1 MSALDAG
8 QLNRLLR
15 DLEFT
20 ASVAMRK
27 AAPKAVQHQWLQA
40 AVHRVNVTQDEAF
53 QLRLARYIGLRGKLR
68 ANKQALFGLL
78 EEVKSVSP
86 LAFEDML
93 RRVSDLT
100 GQLEKSVASALLGL
114 LDRSQAAID
123 RDLRELL
130 PRYGFPMLGEAP
142 GFDEC
147 VRWHADLGLLFEQVI
162 ASPRWQAIVSRLD
175 SVLPVSAG
183 SELSDVCKLG
193 LHLSQA
199 RRVVAL
205 TPAPTRF
212 SPQIAKPVSQS
223 AVGASLSGEVVSRP
237 GAVRLHLCR

>member
-40 AVHRVNVTQDEAF
+40 AVQRVDVRTDEVF
-53 QLRLARYIGLRGKLR
+53 QQRLARYVGLRGKLR
-68 ANKQALFGLL
+68 ANKQALFDLL
-78 EEVKSVSP
+78 ENLKSVAGLS
-86 LAFEDML
+86 FEDAL
-93 RRVSDLT
+93 RQVSDLT

-114 LDRSQAAID
+114 LDPSQAAID

-130 PRYGFPMLGEAP
+130 PRYGFPLLAEAP
-142 GFDEC
+142 TFDEC
-147 VRWHADLGLLFEQVI
+147 VRWHAELGHLFEQVI

-183 SELSDVCKLG
+183 TELSDVCKLG

-212 SPQIAKPVSQS
+212 APMAKPPVRP
-223 AVGASLSGEVVSRP
+223 ALSELPAEGVARP

>member
-40 AVHRVNVTQDEAF
+40 AVHRVDVSQDEDF
-53 QLRLARYIGLRGKLR
+53 QQRLARYVGLRGKLR
-68 ANKQALFGLL
+68 ANKQALFSVL
-78 EEVKSVSP
+78 EELKSVSP
-86 LAFEDML
+86 LAFEDIL

-114 LDRSQAAID
+114 LDPSQAAID

-130 PRYGFPMLGEAP
+130 PRYGFPLLAEAP
-142 GFDEC
+142 SFDEC

-183 SELSDVCKLG
+183 TDLSDVCKLG

-212 SPQIAKPVSQS
+212 AAPVARPATQLALS
-223 AVGASLSGEVVSRP
+223 AAQSGEGVSRP

>member
-1 MSALDAG
+1 MAALDAG

-40 AVHRVNVTQDEAF
+40 AVHRVDVSQDEVF
-53 QLRLARYIGLRGKLR
+53 QQRLASYVGLRGKLR
-68 ANKQALFGLL
+68 ANKQALFNLL
-78 EEVKSVSP
+78 EDVKSVRP
-86 LAFEDML
+86 LGFDVLL
-93 RRVSDLT
+93 RQVSELT
-100 GQLEKSVASALLGL
+100 GQLEKSVASAMLGL
-114 LDRSQAAID
+114 LDPSQAAID

-130 PRYGFPMLGEAP
+130 PRYGFPLLAEAP
-142 GFDEC
+142 SFDEC
-147 VRWHADLGLLFEQVI
+147 VRWHADLGRLFEQVI

-183 SELSDVCKLG
+183 AELSDVCKLG

-205 TPAPTRF
+205 TPAPSRF
-212 SPQIAKPVSQS
+212 VAPVVKPE
-223 AVGASLSGEVVSRP
+223 ARPALGAALPAEGVPRP

>member
-1 MSALDAG
+1 MSTLDAG

-40 AVHRVNVTQDEAF
+40 AVQRVDVRTDEVF
-53 QLRLARYIGLRGKLR
+53 QQRLARYVGLRGKLR
-68 ANKQALFGLL
+68 ANKQALFHLL
-78 EEVKSVSP
+78 EDLKSVDGLS
-86 LAFEDML
+86 FEVML
-93 RRVSDLT
+93 RQVSDLT

-114 LDRSQAAID
+114 LDASQAAID

-130 PRYGFPMLGEAP
+130 PRYGFPLLAEAP
-142 GFDEC
+142 TFDEC
-147 VRWHADLGLLFEQVI
+147 VRWHADLGGLFEQVM

-175 SVLPVSAG
+175 SVLPVSTG
-183 SELSDVCKLG
+183 TELSDVCKLG

-212 SPQIAKPVSQS
+212 SPMVK
-223 AVGASLSGEVVSRP
+223 AVRPALSDLPAEGVARP

>member
-40 AVHRVNVTQDEAF
+40 AVHRVDVRTDEAF
-53 QLRLARYIGLRGKLR
+53 QQRLASYVGLRGKLR
-68 ANKQALFGLL
+68 ANKQALFHLL
-78 EEVKSVSP
+78 EDLKSVGG
-86 LAFEDML
+86 LRFEDML
-93 RRVSDLT
+93 RPVSDLT
-100 GQLEKSVASALLGL
+100 GQLEKSVASSLLGL
-114 LDRSQAAID
+114 LDPSQAAID

-130 PRYGFPMLGEAP
+130 PRYGFPLLAEAP
-142 GFDEC
+142 TFDEC
-147 VRWHADLGLLFEQVI
+147 VRWHAELGVLCEQVI

-183 SELSDVCKLG
+183 TELSDVCKLS

-199 RRVVAL
+199 RRVVAI

-212 SPQIAKPVSQS
+212 APIAKPVRPVLSDLS
-223 AVGASLSGEVVSRP
+223 AEGAVRP

>member
-1 MSALDAG
+1 MSTLDAG

-40 AVHRVNVTQDEAF
+40 AVQRVDVRTDEVF
-53 QLRLARYIGLRGKLR
+53 QQRLARYVGLRGKLR
-68 ANKQALFGLL
+68 ANKQALFHLL
-78 EEVKSVSP
+78 EDLKSVDGLS
-86 LAFEDML
+86 FEVML
-93 RRVSDLT
+93 RQVSDLT

-114 LDRSQAAID
+114 LDPSQAAID

-130 PRYGFPMLGEAP
+130 PRYGFPLLAEAP
-142 GFDEC
+142 TFEEC
-147 VRWHADLGLLFEQVI
+147 VRWHAGLGGLFEQVM

-175 SVLPVSAG
+175 SVLPVSTG
-183 SELSDVCKLG
+183 TELSDVCKLG

-212 SPQIAKPVSQS
+212 SPMVK
-223 AVGASLSGEVVSRP
+223 AVRPALSDVPAEGVARP

>member
-1 MSALDAG
+1 MAALDAG

-40 AVHRVNVTQDEAF
+40 AVHRVDVSQNEVF
-53 QLRLARYIGLRGKLR
+53 QQRLARYVGLRGKLR
-68 ANKQALFGLL
+68 ANKQALFDLF
-78 EEVKSVSP
+78 EDVKSVSP
-86 LAFEDML
+86 LGFEDML
-93 RRVSDLT
+93 RQVSELT
-100 GQLEKSVASALLGL
+100 GQLEKSVASAMLGL
-114 LDRSQAAID
+114 LDPSQAAID

-130 PRYGFPMLGEAP
+130 PRYGFPLLAEAP
-142 GFDEC
+142 SFDEC
-147 VRWHADLGLLFEQVI
+147 VRWHADLGVLLKQVI

-183 SELSDVCKLG
+183 AELSDVCKLG

-212 SPQIAKPVSQS
+212 AAPVAKAAARPAVS
-223 AVGASLSGEVVSRP
+223 AALPGEGASRP
-237 GAVRLHLCR
+237 GSVRLHLCR